1 MKAVLGPWF
10 WVNKQINTHHKM
22 LNPYRKKKKKFLC
35 HICCKNVPLWQS
47 HPKCSWRWQFIKA
60 DILTI
65 RPTTPINWEISA
77 APLLSLPAQLWSLIP
92 SHMSFPRSTSA
103 FSPSPSYIRRVSGGL
118 NIDLSTIPPLSHSTG
133 AFLSHFH
140 LLLCA
145 YVTFIQC
152 LLLPSPPRRGPACRH
167 STKHLWSVR
176 NLHLRPPTSLKKVRS
191 QWVVWDKERSVKSMW
206 LL

>member
-92 SHMSFPRSTSA
+92 SHMSFPGI
-103 FSPSPSYIRRVSGGL
+103 FL
-118 NIDLSTIPPLSHSTG
+118 
-133 AFLSHFH
+133 FLSSY
-140 LLLCA
+140 C
-145 YVTFIQC
+145 ICQ
-152 LLLPSPPRRGPACRH
+152 
-167 STKHLWSVR
+167 STEGRITQTTPFTSYQIEPVLAPHQLS
-176 NLHLRPPTSLKKVRS
+176 LHLHLISEESLVD
-191 QWVVWDKERSVKSMW
+191 WT
-206 LL
+206 